1 MSHYRYFECTGSLSL
16 PQYTDLKPTTH
27 EIMDILESNH
37 IFCIFAPAQCT
48 NHLQPVDVS
57 INKAAKDHIR
67 QQFQSSYTDQVRMK
81 LDHSIEPENVKVDTK
96 IAVIKTPSAKWLVAI
111 HLRSK
116 PEIIV
121 NGSRKAGIKKTQQT
135 KWFQR
140 VMKTHLLTWVIDSVS
155 CMYMYCIVMEKVHDV
170 TLTRMQYNFN
180 WLYNYSSQFFLI

>member
-1 MSHYRYFECTGSLSL
+1 M

-57 INKAAKDHIR
+57 VNKAAKDHLQ

-96 IAVIKTPSAKWLVAI
+96 LTCSHQDTQCQVAC
-111 HLRSK
+111 S
-116 PEIIV
+116 
-121 NGSRKAGIKKTQQT
+121 
-135 KWFQR
+135 
-140 VMKTHLLTWVIDSVS
+140 
-155 CMYMYCIVMEKVHDV
+155 
-170 TLTRMQYNFN
+170 
-180 WLYNYSSQFFLI
+180 